1 MKKTKLGKYKF
12 QDVGNKLYK
21 KFFEKSSKVRIL
33 GAAAVFLIYIFFWNF
48 MDTQM
53 KAETE
58 NLGGLF
64 TLNGIL
70 ILG

>member
-1 MKKTKLGKYKF
+1 MKKTKLEKYKF

-64 TLNGIL
+64 VL
-70 ILG
+70 

>member
-33 GAAAVFLIYIFFWNF
+33 GAAAVFLIYI
-48 MDTQM
+48 
-53 KAETE
+53 
-58 NLGGLF
+58 L
-64 TLNGIL
+64 
-70 ILG
+70 